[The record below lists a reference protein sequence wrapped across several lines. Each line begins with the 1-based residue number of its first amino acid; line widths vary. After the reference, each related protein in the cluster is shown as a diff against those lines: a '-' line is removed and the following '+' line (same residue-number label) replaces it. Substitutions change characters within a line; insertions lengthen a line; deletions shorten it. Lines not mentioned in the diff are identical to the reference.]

1 MSTRFLFY
9 IRIRVPLC
17 TRLRTE
23 KNKKLMKILLLGAW
37 IVTNKKFNQFLLLGK
52 PIGLVGVFI
61 KQFFNE

>member
-1 MSTRFLFY
+1 
-9 IRIRVPLC
+9 
-17 TRLRTE
+17 
-23 KNKKLMKILLLGAW
+23 MKILLLGAW